1 MAEENINNRYAR
13 TIYVNGVPYKI
24 RDEES
29 RAEIAKLQFAENGLS
44 RKIDDINDI
53 LNANFENREYHG
65 GIIWN
70 EEHRKDSGI
79 PYFEVKNDASEN
91 GNAAL
96 HVELY

>member
-44 RKIDDINDI
+44 QKIDGINDI
-53 LNANFENREYHG
+53 LNANFINREYRG

-70 EEHRKDSGI
+70 EEHRKDSRI
-79 PYFEVKNDASEN
+79 PYFEVNNNAPEE

-96 HVELY
+96 SVRLY

>member
-29 RAEIAKLQFAENGLS
+29 RAEIVKLQFAENGLS
-44 RKIDDINDI
+44 QKIDNINDI
-53 LNANFENREYHG
+53 LNANFTERKYNG

-70 EEHRKDSGI
+70 EEHRQGSGI
-79 PYFEVKNDASEN
+79 PYFEVKNNTSED

>member
-29 RAEIAKLQFAENGLS
+29 RAEIVKLQFAENGLS
-44 RKIDDINDI
+44 QKINDINDI
-53 LNANFENREYHG
+53 LNANFTEKKYNG

-70 EEHRKDSGI
+70 DEHRRDSRI
-79 PYFEVKNDASEN
+79 PHFKVENNASED

-96 HVELY
+96 YVELY